1 MGVEDDWLPITGSF
15 GHNLGRRTAA
25 AHLPRQGERAGGAP
39 AVRRGGGRFRVR
51 GLHTHTHTLAARRWP
66 AALRVGFYRTPAQT
80 SHRDNRTGRG
90 RLQCSRAR
98 EV

>member
-1 MGVEDDWLPITGSF
+1 MGVEDDWLPTTGSF

-39 AVRRGGGRFRVR
+39 AVREGAGGLGY
-51 GLHTHTHTLAARRWP
+51 GDYTHTHTLAARRWP